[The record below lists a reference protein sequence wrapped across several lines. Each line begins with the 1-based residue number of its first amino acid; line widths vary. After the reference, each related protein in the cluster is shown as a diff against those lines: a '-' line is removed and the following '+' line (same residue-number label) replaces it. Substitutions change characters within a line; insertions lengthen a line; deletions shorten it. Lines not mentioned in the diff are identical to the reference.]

1 MNLAKTKYKT
11 SQVVTLSNEI
21 FSLKNILKLKF
32 LWLFRDSSD
41 QHLNANLHVRTPLK
55 TMLDNIATFAQ
66 V

>member
-21 FSLKNILKLKF
+21 FSLKNMLKLKF
-32 LWLFRDSSD
+32 LFRDSSD
-41 QHLNANLHVRTPLK
+41 QNLNANLQVRTPLK
-55 TMLDNIATFAQ
+55 TMLDNIANFAQ

>member
-21 FSLKNILKLKF
+21 FSLKNMLKLKF
-32 LWLFRDSSD
+32 LFRDSSD
-41 QHLNANLHVRTPLK
+41 QNLNANLHVRTPLK